1 MDYSALSTQAQTRQ
15 TVHYVLVSMPANLG
29 RMTEDWRTRT
39 KTAMKEAGITQ
50 EALAEHL
57 EVTQGAVQKWLAGT
71 RHPNLEDIDRIAAAL
86 RVPGYTLT
94 HGVCAEDTVTDL
106 PEPARTVLRRLIAA
120 QRHGLAP
127 PNLWATLDQ
136 VISLALG
143 QATAETQPSTTQG
156 SGESSAYPRA
166 AHAATG
172 RRR

>member
-1 MDYSALSTQAQTRQ
+1 MDYSGLSAQAHACQIVYYILASR
-15 TVHYVLVSMPANLG
+15 PANLG
-29 RMTEDWRTRT
+29 SMTDDWRTRT

-57 EVTQGAVQKWLAGT
+57 KVTQGAVQKWLAGT

-127 PNLWATLDQ
+127 LNLWATLDQ

-143 QATAETQPSTTQG
+143 QATAESKDFFPPVSAPRKTT
-156 SGESSAYPRA
+156 
-166 AHAATG
+166 T
-172 RRR
+172 